1 MLAVAGIALVAHLIW
16 SAMVVGLLG
25 HFYGHRIINIRKV
38 KTVEKNWE
46 EMSSAF
52 FYEVVADAKKM
63 NRQSVI
69 FIGSSM
75 TYGYPWQEPVIFTR
89 IVAERLPDW
98 RVANLSYIAADIRG
112 LMDHVTCSMGGDT
125 KPDVL
130 VVEIPLV
137 NSIGTLVP
145 GGKKIR
151 RTCSNAARERTGYW
165 ELVLTRPY
173 GLGWLSLLW
182 DEEAY
187 IKKDADIQIVKL
199 PSTYFASRDSFSAVK
214 SQFAD
219 ELREY
224 VEAVS
229 MMGHK
234 VIVYVSPVYTPG
246 IDESGADREAVE
258 MQIEFAYNIC
268 RENDKVICIPPT
280 LLGMKREMFYN
291 LTHLNQR
298 GHRALGEVFAR
309 QLAGH

>member
-1 MLAVAGIALVAHLIW
+1 MLATAGIALVAHLIW
-16 SAMVVGLLG
+16 SAMVVSLLG
-25 HFYGHRIINIRKV
+25 HFYSHRIINIRKI
-38 KTVEKNWE
+38 KTVENNWE

-52 FYEVVADAKKM
+52 FYEAMSDAKIKK
-63 NRQSVI
+63 QPSVI
-69 FIGSSM
+69 FIGSSH
-75 TYGYPWQEPVIFTR
+75 TYGYPWQEPVIFSR
-89 IVAERLPDW
+89 IASERLSDW

-112 LMDHVTCSMGGDT
+112 LLDHSLCSMGGDL

-130 VVEIPLV
+130 VAEIPLV
-137 NSIGTLVP
+137 NTIGSLDTTKARV
-145 GGKKIR
+145 KR
-151 RTCSNAARERTGYW
+151 RCSESARERIGYW
-165 ELVLTRPY
+165 KLVLSRPY

-187 IKKDADIQIVKL
+187 QKPDADLQIVKL
-199 PSTYFASRDSFSAVK
+199 PNTYFATRDRFGAVK

-234 VIVYVSPVYTPG
+234 VIVYVSPIYTPG
-246 IDESGADREAVE
+246 IDEAGADRGAVE

-268 RENDKVICIPPT
+268 RENDKVICIHPA

-298 GHRALGEVFAR
+298 GHRALGEM
-309 QLAGH
+309 LAQQIVGR